1 MSQMQTP
8 KSKQKTRH
16 LNVLESLKELS
27 SSTGESLKNDLIGE
41 TTKDF
46 AKQLFGDSF
55 LPKQRHFSGEL
66 LPQEQV
72 GIDSI
77 LSGEQAKN
85 EILEKQLFLERQLRA
100 EEEAL
105 REKKGNELKLS
116 LHVLMQEM
124 QQLAQ
129 ADASLSQE
137 IQIAAIQAPSDPGT
151 YHVFFVQR
159 LVEYLR
165 GHVVKAQE
173 AAVWLHAVNKR
184 SAKKSFWG
192 QYKISGGRRL
202 MSSEDYAQRSAG

>member
-1 MSQMQTP
+1 MSQMQSP

-16 LNVLESLKELS
+16 LNALESLKELATG
-27 SSTGESLKNDLIGE
+27 TGESIKNDLLGGSANEFARQIFGD
-41 TTKDF
+41 DF
-46 AKQLFGDSF
+46 A
-55 LPKQRHFSGEL
+55 PKERHFTGEL

-77 LSGEQAKN
+77 LNGDREK
-85 EILEKQLFLERQLRA
+85 EELLEKQLFLERSLRS
-100 EEEAL
+100 EEDAL
-105 REKKGNELKLS
+105 REKKGNELKLA
-116 LHVLMQEM
+116 LHALMEEM
-124 QQLAQ
+124 KQLAQ
-129 ADASLSQE
+129 ADSSLSQE
-137 IQIAAIQAPSDPGT
+137 IQIAAIQAPNDPGT

-192 QYKISGGRRL
+192 QYKTSGGRRL
-202 MSSEDYAQRSAG
+202 MSSEDYSQRSAG